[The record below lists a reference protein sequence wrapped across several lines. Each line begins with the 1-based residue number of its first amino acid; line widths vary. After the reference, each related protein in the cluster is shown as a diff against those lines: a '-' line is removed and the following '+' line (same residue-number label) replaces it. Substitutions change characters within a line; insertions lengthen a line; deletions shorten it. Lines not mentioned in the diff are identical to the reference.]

1 MAAVQSKVA
10 LLSWCDGDKDNIME
24 PLKTERPMG
33 EREQTLEQLNAE
45 DWLLHSQICLSEGV
59 DAGEWKRGKEVL
71 SRLVIMSVLTQE
83 NKAEP
88 CSHGREWSWSLD
100 CQCTQTHREGNT
112 KKVSTK
118 VLIQGAD
125 LQQATNSFSNTNV
138 IVTTVRMLWVI
149 FYLMKLEFYKINRI
163 VFK

>member
-112 KKVSTK
+112 KKSQLKYSYREQTCSRLRTVSVTQM
-118 VLIQGAD
+118 L
-125 LQQATNSFSNTNV
+125 LWQQWECYELSFISWN
-138 IVTTVRMLWVI
+138 
-149 FYLMKLEFYKINRI
+149 
-163 VFK
+163 